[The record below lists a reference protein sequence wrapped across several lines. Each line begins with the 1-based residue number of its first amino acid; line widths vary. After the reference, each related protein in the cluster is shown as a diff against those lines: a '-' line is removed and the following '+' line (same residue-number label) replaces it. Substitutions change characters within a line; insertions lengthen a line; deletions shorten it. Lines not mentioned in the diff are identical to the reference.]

1 MTERIKADAFTDP
14 FPHAIFYNFYND
26 DELKLIWKELDF
38 YTEPGKLLDA
48 KDFGGVVS
56 HTNSKALWLDKIYKG
71 KYRELSNILQVT
83 RKVFANEI
91 MSVFANT
98 HDCVSLAMENNYDNT
113 KVRYYHDGD
122 KYDPHIDKYIEF
134 LGFSYFYREPKKF
147 QGGELIFPKYD
158 YKFECYNNS
167 LIIFPGWVE
176 HGVNEVTIK
185 DSDYFDGY
193 GRYAITSFFGLADK
207 RKETE

>member
-1 MTERIKADAFTDP
+1 MTEIIKADAFTDP

-56 HTNSKALWLDKIYKG
+56 HTNSKALWLDKVYQG

-91 MSVFANT
+91 MSVFAST

-113 KVRYYHDGD
+113 KVRYYHCLL
-122 KYDPHIDKYIEF
+122 Y
-134 LGFSYFYREPKKF
+134 
-147 QGGELIFPKYD
+147 
-158 YKFECYNNS
+158 
-167 LIIFPGWVE
+167 
-176 HGVNEVTIK
+176 
-185 DSDYFDGY
+185 
-193 GRYAITSFFGLADK
+193 TSPSPRDRG
-207 RKETE
+207 